1 MNAQELE
8 LALQELGQRTEDIRP
23 SDVGFISEPLR
34 SVLNNAV
41 RTGRISLT
49 EFAAHLDLEREG
61 ARQLADILVA
71 RKLFQIAS
79 YSNEYE
85 TYYETRIS
93 ASTRPMKRPRVDIWK
108 KIDD

>member
-1 MNAQELE
+1 MNAEELE
-8 LALQELGQRTEDIRP
+8 LALQELGRQTEEIRP

-41 RTGRISLT
+41 RTGRISLS
-49 EFAAHLDLEREG
+49 EFAAHLDLERAG
-61 ARQLADILVA
+61 ATRLADVLVA

-79 YSNEYE
+79 CSNEHE

-93 ASTRPMKRPRVDIWK
+93 AFTRPMKKPRFDIWK